1 MCLLLLFYIFIL
13 LLIIYWS
20 VSGYYGDALSDR
32 KEDGCKLCQCYPPGT
47 LELDDGR
54 VAPCD
59 QLTGHCACK
68 PHVVGRNCDKCEEGY
83 YHIMS
88 GEVKSIKIVEIIIF

>member
-1 MCLLLLFYIFIL
+1 MFYI
-13 LLIIYWS
+13 
-20 VSGYYGDALSDR
+20 SGYYGDALSDR

-47 LELDDGR
+47 LEHDDGR
-54 VAPCD
+54 IAPCD

-68 PHVVGRNCDKCEEGY
+68 PHVIGRNCDKCEEGY

-88 GEVKSIKIVEIIIF
+88 GEVRSAKLGQKHKYNLITTDNNELLNY

>member
-1 MCLLLLFYIFIL
+1 MYKFIKLYMCNYIL
-13 LLIIYWS
+13 YYYVLY
-20 VSGYYGDALSDR
+20 VGYYGDAFSDR
-32 KEDGCKLCQCYPPGT
+32 KEDGCKLCQCYPSGT

-54 VAPCD
+54 IMPCD

-68 PHVVGRNCDKCEEGY
+68 PHVIGRNCDKCEEGY

-88 GEVKSIKIVEIIIF
+88 GEVKSELK